1 MKLEEIAAKYHSL
14 SWLCN
19 LMAKSNNKNNLM
31 HEAAGYLKA
40 LEDLKVISSED
51 CYHAMTAVTEI
62 SRNENLEVTEID
74 YFRAYLSDLVRKQ
87 LNEDLNDDRA
97 DISTAAKNL
106 LGNEQHIGE
115 VVDELI
121 TSYDSVL
128 GEAVCDCID
137 RVESKHQLF
146 PSDGDSMEMY

>member
-1 MKLEEIAAKYHSL
+1 MKLDEIAAKYHSL
-14 SWLCN
+14 SWLCK
-19 LMAKSNNKNNLM
+19 LMGKSNNKDNLM

-51 CYHAMTAVTEI
+51 CHHALTAVTEI

-74 YFRAYLSDLVRKQ
+74 HFRAYLAGLVRKQ

-106 LGNEQHIGE
+106 LGNEQYIGE
-115 VVDELI
+115 VVNELVA
-121 TSYDSVL
+121 S
-128 GEAVCDCID
+128 
-137 RVESKHQLF
+137 
-146 PSDGDSMEMY
+146 